1 MANVLVKTKEQF
13 AQFAL
18 LRSSGEGGKGTR
30 FYIEEDLF
38 VEFSD
43 FAVTHARKTGFLF
56 GVITALVFVVLLG
69 VVAKI
74 VMWW

>member
-1 MANVLVKTKEQF
+1 MTDILVRTKKQF
-13 AQFAL
+13 AQFAE
-18 LRSSGEGGKGTR
+18 LRATGEPSKGTK
-30 FYIEEDLF
+30 FYIMEDLF

-43 FAVTHARKTGFLF
+43 YAVTHARKTGFLF
-56 GVITALVFVVLLG
+56 GVITALASVVVLG

>member
-13 AQFAL
+13 AQFAN
-18 LRSSGEGGKGTR
+18 LRSKGEGGDSTR
-30 FYIEEDLF
+30 FFIEENLF

-56 GVITALVFVVLLG
+56 GVITALAFVVVLG
-69 VVAKI
+69 FVAKI
-74 VMWW
+74 II

>member
-13 AQFAL
+13 AQFAS
-18 LRSSGEGGKGTR
+18 LRSKGEGGDSTR
-30 FYIEEDLF
+30 FFIEENLF

-56 GVITALVFVVLLG
+56 GVITALASVVVLG

-74 VMWW
+74 IMWW